1 MTYGMPELEDMQKLR
16 KAFNHQQNVYSIY
29 NSAPLVFYRLFLPCV
44 GSVKQFQR
52 RLHQEKISDIY
63 TVSQEGYVLLE
74 LSNNY
79 TVWMTDALRKY
90 KHPDEI
96 VRDERA
102 QYQQKH
108 SSGSVDDGTTVR
120 QSGNTG
126 RGTLWTH
133 SRYYNTMDGWSEEG
147 MQNYNKFCHN
157 IKNDRQEQHGQE
169 FENKLLQQM
178 KADKNIGNYNQSDQS
193 TFVQPYNDLWG
204 DIETNEADNN
214 FNQGEDDPNL
224 DQEAH
229 QEFNEDDD
237 DDDDGDTIVEE
248 EDDGDDHGDCH
259 DVTSNVLA
267 GGSGGDVVV
276 RRQAAV

>member
-16 KAFNHQQNVYSIY
+16 KAFNHQQKVYSIY
-29 NSAPLVFYRLFLPCV
+29 NNAPLVFYRLFLPCV
-44 GSVKQFQR
+44 GSVKQFQK

-74 LSNNY
+74 LTNNY
-79 TVWMTDALRKY
+79 TVWMTDALKKY

-102 QYQQKH
+102 RYQEKH

-133 SRYYNTMDGWSEEG
+133 SRYYNTMDGWSETG
-147 MQNYNKFCHN
+147 MQNYNKFCRK

-169 FENKLLQQM
+169 FENKLLKQM
-178 KADKNIGNYNQSDQS
+178 KADKNIGNCKQSDQS
-193 TFVQPYNDLWG
+193 AFVQPYNDLWG
-204 DIETNEADNN
+204 DISTNEADNN
-214 FNQGEDDPNL
+214 LKQGENDTNHY
-224 DQEAH
+224 QEVN

-237 DDDDGDTIVEE
+237 DDEDTIVEE
-248 EDDGDDHGDCH
+248 EHDDDDHGDCH
-259 DVTSNVLA
+259 DVTSNVM
-267 GGSGGDVVV
+267 GGGDVVV
-276 RRQAAV
+276 RRAAV